1 MSKEEVP
8 CGNERSGLNLKRAG
22 AFMNTPALLRFKT
35 EDHSELFL
43 YTIFPSQI
51 VYFTFPYN
59 SHPVNGELED
69 LEA

>member
-1 MSKEEVP
+1 MKDSAGDLLDYKNNVTVQSKP
-8 CGNERSGLNLKRAG
+8 QKCYASRRCGVS
-22 AFMNTPALLRFKT
+22 
-35 EDHSELFL
+35 L